1 MAKKFAE
8 LCAKMSPESR
18 ARAEDRTR
26 VMLDEMPLNEL
37 RQARGLS
44 QATLAKVLNVQQPS
58 IAKLEHRADMYI
70 STLRSH
76 IEAMGGMLEIVAR
89 FPDGS
94 VKINNFESLDDN
106 KKAAA

>member
-8 LCAKMSPESR
+8 LRAKMAPEAQ
-18 ARAEDRTR
+18 ARVEAKAQELLAE
-26 VMLDEMPLNEL
+26 MLLNEL

-44 QATLAKVLNVQQPS
+44 QKVLAEVLHVQQPS
-58 IAKLEHRADMYI
+58 IAKMEKRTDMYI

-76 IEAMGGMLEIVAR
+76 IEAMGGQLDVIAR

-94 VKINNFESLDDN
+94 VKISNFSDIESDPLQQ
-106 KKAAA
+106 A